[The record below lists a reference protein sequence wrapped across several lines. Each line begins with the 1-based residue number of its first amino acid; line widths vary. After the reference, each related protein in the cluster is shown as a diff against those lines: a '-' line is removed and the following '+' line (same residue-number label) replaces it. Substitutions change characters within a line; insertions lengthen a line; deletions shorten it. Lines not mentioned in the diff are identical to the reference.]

1 MQRSKAGERGL
12 PSPTASPGIPSSQR
26 VVYFHRT
33 PPNTYP
39 PNVVYTTKYTRWN
52 FLFRFLG
59 HEFSKSANIF
69 FGCMGLLQQI
79 PNMAPTN
86 RYATVV
92 PLTFV
97 ISVSA
102 VRELYEDWKRLKAD
116 HEMNNKLVEIL
127 EEDGAKRSVRWAD
140 IQCGQILRIVNGES
154 VPADMIILATSLA
167 DNMCYVETSSI
178 DGETN
183 LKIRQARQE
192 TADYASMSDAV
203 VKCELPNCHI
213 YTFEGVIT
221 HGDRVIPL
229 GPDQFLHR
237 GCVLRNTEWL
247 VGVVIYAGHDTKLMR
262 NMRDTPMKS
271 TRLEASV
278 NRQIV
283 FMFGLLLAMATV
295 TSACFLIGQLYLF
308 QTHSYLF
315 PGQLSLNP
323 LDWIMKFCTF
333 ILLYHNLIPISL
345 YITLELVRVRIA
357 EMINSD
363 VQMYHEATDTPAVAR
378 TSSLVEELGQ
388 VEYILSDKTG
398 TLTCNQMTL
407 KHLVVEGQL
416 YQDVT
421 TFFPQGLLTNRFIT
435 GMAVCHT
442 AITETVDGT
451 LEYQGSSPDEIALVK
466 GLAQMGCVFTGR
478 KPRMIYT
485 LIGGEEVVYEL
496 LALIEFNSTRKRMS
510 VLVRHQGETRLIV
523 KGADTVIVDRLK
535 NRSNAEQTLHHL
547 EKFAGVGLRTLC
559 YAQRTLDDKVA
570 DEWTEKWNKAQATV
584 NNRQSALDDCA
595 AEIEV
600 DLELVGATA
609 VEDLLQDGVP
619 ETIRSL
625 RAAGIKFWVLTGDR
639 TETAINIGYSAGL
652 LDEDSELL
660 LCGQASSAI
669 MNSLCERALLN
680 QRCSLIIDGRT
691 LEEVLRSDALTDGFL
706 RISGRS
712 ATLICCRVSPLQKAQ
727 ITTLVKERLHGI
739 CLAIGDG
746 ANDVSMIQSA
756 HVGIGISGN
765 EGLQAA
771 RAADFSIAQFR
782 FLARLLL
789 VHGSWSYHR
798 ISKVALYSTYKNI
811 TLVMNN
817 FWFAWL
823 TQWSG
828 QTLFESWMI
837 AFYNVAFTALPPL
850 VLGVTDKYVDAK
862 HLLKNPQLYKFG
874 PRKKFFNSRTFWQ
887 SSVNGIFHSLMIFS
901 LVVLLFWRDP
911 ARPDGTAT
919 GHWWIGCLT
928 YLCVLLTV
936 TFKLVLLANFWT
948 ALLAIVVFLG
958 ILFWFLYFIGYTFL
972 AYTVF
977 PSVNME
983 LKDMLM
989 QLVSSPVFWLVAV
1002 LLPTLCL
1009 SRDLLW
1015 KFWKRQ
1021 FKPREYHIMQEI
1033 ELEERR
1039 KGKSISLQP
1048 KVTAPKEQQGKRR
1061 VRGFSFSQTD
1071 SGQSQ
1076 VLRTAVSFDR
1086 STL

>member
-1 MQRSKAGERGL
+1 M
-12 PSPTASPGIPSSQR
+12 PSPAISPGISSAQR

-33 PPNTYP
+33 PPDAYP
-39 PNVVYTTKYTRWN
+39 SNIVYTTKYTRWN

-69 FGCMGLLQQI
+69 FGCIGLLQQI

-86 RYATVV
+86 RYATIV
-92 PLTFV
+92 PLSFV
-97 ISVSA
+97 LSVSA

-116 HEMNNKLVEIL
+116 HEMNNKLAEVL
-127 EEDGAKRSVRWAD
+127 EEDGAKTSVRWAD
-140 IQCGQILRIVNGES
+140 IRCGQIVRIVNGES
-154 VPADMIILATSLA
+154 VPADMIVLATSLP

-183 LKIRQARQE
+183 LKIRQARHE
-192 TADYASMSDAV
+192 TADFAAMADAV

-237 GCVLRNTEWL
+237 GCVLQNTEWL

-283 FMFGLLLAMATV
+283 FMFVLLLAMATI
-295 TSACFLIGQLYLF
+295 TSVCFLVGRLYLF
-308 QTHSYLF
+308 HTHSYLF
-315 PGQLSLNP
+315 PDRVSLSP
-323 LDWIMKFCTF
+323 LDWLMKLCTF

-345 YITLELVRVRIA
+345 YVTLELVRVRIA
-357 EMINSD
+357 EMINAD
-363 VQMYHEATDTPAVAR
+363 VQMYHEATDTPAAAR

-388 VEYILSDKTG
+388 IEYILSDKTG

-416 YQDVT
+416 YQNVT
-421 TFFPQGLLTNRFIT
+421 TFFPQDLLTNRFVT

-442 AITETVDGT
+442 VITESVDGV

-466 GLAQMGCVFTGR
+466 GLAQMGCAFKGR
-478 KPRMIYT
+478 KPRSVCISA
-485 LIGGEEVVYEL
+485 GGRELVYEL

-510 VLVRHQGETRLIV
+510 VLVRHQGEVRLIM
-523 KGADTVIVDRLK
+523 KGADTVVVDRLED
-535 NRSNAEQTLHHL
+535 RSSAEQTLGQL
-547 EKFAGVGLRTLC
+547 EKFANVGLRTLC
-559 YAQRTLDDKVA
+559 YAQRVLDDKLA
-570 DEWTEKWNKAQATV
+570 DEWLERWNVAQATV
-584 NNRQSALDDCA
+584 NDRQSALDACA

-625 RAAGIKFWVLTGDR
+625 RAAGIKIWVLTGDR
-639 TETAINIGYSAGL
+639 TETAINIGYSSGL

-669 MNSLCERALLN
+669 MNSLCQRALLN

-691 LEEVLRSDALTDGFL
+691 LEAVLQDDALTDGFL
-706 RISGRS
+706 RIAGRC

-811 TLVMNN
+811 ALVMNN

-837 AFYNVAFTALPPL
+837 AFYNMAFTALPPL
-850 VLGVTDKYVDAK
+850 VLGTTDKYVDAR

-887 SSVNGIFHSLMIFS
+887 SSASGIFHSLTIFS

-911 ARPDGTAT
+911 AQSDGTT
-919 GHWWIGCLT
+919 VGHWWISCLT
-928 YLCVLLTV
+928 YFCVLLTV

-948 ALLAIVVFLG
+948 VLLAIVVLLS
-958 ILFWFLYFIGYTFL
+958 ILFWFLYFVGYT
-972 AYTVF
+972 AVYTVVF
-977 PSVNME
+977 TSANME
-983 LKDMLM
+983 LRGMLA
-989 QLVSSPVFWLVAV
+989 QLTSSPVFWLVAV
-1002 LLPTLCL
+1002 LLPILCL

-1015 KFWKRQ
+1015 KFWRRQ
-1021 FKPREYHIMQEI
+1021 FKPREYHIVQEI

-1048 KVTAPKEQQGKRR
+1048 AVTAPKEQQGRRR

-1076 VLRTAVSFDR
+1076 ILKAATALER
-1086 STL
+1086 SSV